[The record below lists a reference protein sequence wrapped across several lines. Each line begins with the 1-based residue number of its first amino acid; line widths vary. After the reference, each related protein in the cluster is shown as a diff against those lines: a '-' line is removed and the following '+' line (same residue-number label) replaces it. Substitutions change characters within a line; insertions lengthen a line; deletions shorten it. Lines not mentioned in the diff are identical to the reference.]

1 MLKDM
6 KTVGVLLLL
15 SAISAGTAYAVPKW
29 GTAGVKEIQQNGVC
43 NGVVTD
49 TTGETVIGASVV
61 VKGTTNGTITGLDG
75 DFSLSGVTKG
85 SILVVSFVGYQNTEV
100 KWNGQP
106 LTIVLKE
113 DTKVLDEVVVV
124 GYGTQKKAN
133 LSGAVAAVDGKVLQD
148 RPITNIGQG
157 LQGVV
162 PNLNITMNNGG
173 APGATSSFNIRGNTS
188 LNGGSP
194 LVLVD
199 NVQMDANLVNPD
211 DIESISVLKDAASA
225 SIYGARAAYGVILIT
240 TKKGKKSDK
249 PTVSLSAT
257 GYWQS
262 PALTFHN
269 VNSMQYLTMMDEA
282 YQNDGG
288 SGHYFK
294 SQVYQ
299 YAEDYFNGKYDSPV
313 FFDTA
318 YDTYKYGYCGNTDW
332 WDELYKT
339 SFSQIYTANISGGND
354 RTTYYASVSMN
365 DQGGILKAGDDKYN
379 KYNANVNISSNITKW
394 LNVSAKIA
402 HTYTDELHPTGGTTA
417 MNSTA
422 YSGLSSYSGMMKGD
436 LSPLMPVKHPD
447 GHYAGQGSYTNP
459 VAIMEQGGNAQYKQ
473 NDLWMTGA
481 VKITPIKGLVI
492 NADYTWNFYGKSSN
506 QHVQNFYD
514 YTAVPGTENYYP
526 WTNPSSVT
534 VTNNDDYYNA
544 FNAFAE
550 YTFSLKEKHNFK
562 VMVGYNQEN
571 KHKKYHYAGRK
582 NLIDSSNPSLNLAY
596 GKSSNQHVQNF
607 YDYTAVPGTEN
618 YYPWTNPSS
627 VTVTNN
633 DDYYNA
639 FNAFAEYTFSLKEK
653 HNFKV
658 MVGYNQENK
667 HKKYHYAGRKN
678 LIDSSNPSLNLAY
691 GDMAM
696 NGSETHWSVNG
707 FFARINYDY
716 KGKYL
721 LELNGRYD
729 GSSKFPHGDRYAFF
743 PSASVAW
750 RVSEEKFWEP
760 IRGWFDNFKL
770 RASYGSLGNQ
780 ALDES
785 RYGNFP
791 YLATYG
797 INTKYGAL
805 LNGTRPVAVSVPG
818 LVSASFTWETVNQID
833 FGFDASFFGGRLN
846 TSFDWYR
853 RNTKDM
859 LTAGQALPAVLGT
872 SVPQENAADM
882 KTVGWEV
889 SLEWNDRLSNGFG
902 YHIKGVLSDY
912 QASIT
917 KFSNPTKLLGTHY
930 VGEKLNEIWG
940 YVSNGLF
947 QSDEDAKAADQ
958 SYLSGGS
965 WGAGD
970 VKYEDLNNDGK
981 IDIGKNTLDDSGDR
995 KIIGNST
1002 PRYSYG
1008 ITAGFDY
1015 KGFDFEMFWQGIGK
1029 RDYWL
1034 GGSQFWGFTDEWC
1047 TPLTSSLD
1055 YWTEDNRDAYFPRL
1069 HHYGVNGGNHQVST
1083 RYLQNAAYLRLKNVV
1098 LGYTIPRSITEK
1110 VKISRLRVFV
1120 QGENLLTF
1128 TPLIDSYDPETLNN
1142 MTYPINKKISVGL
1155 NLTF

>member
-596 GKSSNQHVQNF
+596 G
-607 YDYTAVPGTEN
+607 
-618 YYPWTNPSS
+618 
-627 VTVTNN
+627 
-633 DDYYNA
+633 
-639 FNAFAEYTFSLKEK
+639 
-653 HNFKV
+653 
-658 MVGYNQENK
+658 
-667 HKKYHYAGRKN
+667 
-678 LIDSSNPSLNLAY
+678 
-691 GDMAM
+691 DMAM

-889 SLEWNDRLSNGFG
+889 SLEWNDWLSNGFG

-1034 GGSQFWGFTDEWC
+1034 GGSQFWGYTDEWC

>member
-1 MLKDM
+1 
-6 KTVGVLLLL
+6 
-15 SAISAGTAYAVPKW
+15 
-29 GTAGVKEIQQNGVC
+29 
-43 NGVVTD
+43 
-49 TTGETVIGASVV
+49 
-61 VKGTTNGTITGLDG
+61 
-75 DFSLSGVTKG
+75 
-85 SILVVSFVGYQNTEV
+85 
-100 KWNGQP
+100 
-106 LTIVLKE
+106 
-113 DTKVLDEVVVV
+113 
-124 GYGTQKKAN
+124 
-133 LSGAVAAVDGKVLQD
+133 
-148 RPITNIGQG
+148 
-157 LQGVV
+157 
-162 PNLNITMNNGG
+162 
-173 APGATSSFNIRGNTS
+173 
-188 LNGGSP
+188 
-194 LVLVD
+194 
-199 NVQMDANLVNPD
+199 
-211 DIESISVLKDAASA
+211 
-225 SIYGARAAYGVILIT
+225 
-240 TKKGKKSDK
+240 
-249 PTVSLSAT
+249 
-257 GYWQS
+257 
-262 PALTFHN
+262 
-269 VNSMQYLTMMDEA
+269 
-282 YQNDGG
+282 
-288 SGHYFK
+288 
-294 SQVYQ
+294 
-299 YAEDYFNGKYDSPV
+299 
-313 FFDTA
+313 
-318 YDTYKYGYCGNTDW
+318 
-332 WDELYKT
+332 
-339 SFSQIYTANISGGND
+339 
-354 RTTYYASVSMN
+354 
-365 DQGGILKAGDDKYN
+365 
-379 KYNANVNISSNITKW
+379 
-394 LNVSAKIA
+394 
-402 HTYTDELHPTGGTTA
+402 
-417 MNSTA
+417 
-422 YSGLSSYSGMMKGD
+422 
-436 LSPLMPVKHPD
+436 MP
-447 GHYAGQGSYTNP
+447 
-459 VAIMEQGGNAQYKQ
+459 QYKQ

-481 VKITPIKGLVI
+481 VKITTIKGLVI
-492 NADYTWNFYGKSSN
+492 NADYTWNF
-506 QHVQNFYD
+506 
-514 YTAVPGTENYYP
+514 
-526 WTNPSSVT
+526 
-534 VTNNDDYYNA
+534 
-544 FNAFAE
+544 
-550 YTFSLKEKHNFK
+550 
-562 VMVGYNQEN
+562 
-571 KHKKYHYAGRK
+571 
-582 NLIDSSNPSLNLAY
+582 Y

-1120 QGENLLTF
+1120 QGENLLTS

>member
-288 SGHYFK
+288 SGHYFE

-596 GKSSNQHVQNF
+596 G
-607 YDYTAVPGTEN
+607 
-618 YYPWTNPSS
+618 
-627 VTVTNN
+627 
-633 DDYYNA
+633 
-639 FNAFAEYTFSLKEK
+639 
-653 HNFKV
+653 
-658 MVGYNQENK
+658 
-667 HKKYHYAGRKN
+667 
-678 LIDSSNPSLNLAY
+678 
-691 GDMAM
+691 DMAM

-729 GSSKFPHGDRYAFF
+729 GSSKFPHGDCYAFF

>member
-596 GKSSNQHVQNF
+596 G
-607 YDYTAVPGTEN
+607 
-618 YYPWTNPSS
+618 
-627 VTVTNN
+627 
-633 DDYYNA
+633 
-639 FNAFAEYTFSLKEK
+639 
-653 HNFKV
+653 
-658 MVGYNQENK
+658 
-667 HKKYHYAGRKN
+667 
-678 LIDSSNPSLNLAY
+678 
-691 GDMAM
+691 DMAM

-1155 NLTF
+1155 KLIY

>member
-422 YSGLSSYSGMMKGD
+422 YSGLSFYSGMMKGD

-492 NADYTWNFYGKSSN
+492 NADYTWNF
-506 QHVQNFYD
+506 
-514 YTAVPGTENYYP
+514 
-526 WTNPSSVT
+526 
-534 VTNNDDYYNA
+534 
-544 FNAFAE
+544 
-550 YTFSLKEKHNFK
+550 
-562 VMVGYNQEN
+562 
-571 KHKKYHYAGRK
+571 
-582 NLIDSSNPSLNLAY
+582 Y

>member
-133 LSGAVAAVDGKVLQD
+133 LSGAVAAVDGQVLQD

-492 NADYTWNFYGKSSN
+492 NADYTWNF
-506 QHVQNFYD
+506 
-514 YTAVPGTENYYP
+514 
-526 WTNPSSVT
+526 
-534 VTNNDDYYNA
+534 
-544 FNAFAE
+544 
-550 YTFSLKEKHNFK
+550 
-562 VMVGYNQEN
+562 
-571 KHKKYHYAGRK
+571 
-582 NLIDSSNPSLNLAY
+582 Y

>member
-447 GHYAGQGSYTNP
+447 GHYAGQGGYTNP

-492 NADYTWNFYGKSSN
+492 NADYTWNF
-506 QHVQNFYD
+506 
-514 YTAVPGTENYYP
+514 
-526 WTNPSSVT
+526 
-534 VTNNDDYYNA
+534 
-544 FNAFAE
+544 
-550 YTFSLKEKHNFK
+550 
-562 VMVGYNQEN
+562 
-571 KHKKYHYAGRK
+571 
-582 NLIDSSNPSLNLAY
+582 Y

-917 KFSNPTKLLGTHY
+917 KFSNPTKLLGTRY

>member
-29 GTAGVKEIQQNGVC
+29 GTASAKEIQHNGVC

-492 NADYTWNFYGKSSN
+492 NADYTWNF
-506 QHVQNFYD
+506 
-514 YTAVPGTENYYP
+514 
-526 WTNPSSVT
+526 
-534 VTNNDDYYNA
+534 
-544 FNAFAE
+544 
-550 YTFSLKEKHNFK
+550 
-562 VMVGYNQEN
+562 
-571 KHKKYHYAGRK
+571 
-582 NLIDSSNPSLNLAY
+582 Y

>member
-211 DIESISVLKDAASA
+211 DIESISVFKDAASA

-492 NADYTWNFYGKSSN
+492 NADYTWNF
-506 QHVQNFYD
+506 
-514 YTAVPGTENYYP
+514 
-526 WTNPSSVT
+526 
-534 VTNNDDYYNA
+534 
-544 FNAFAE
+544 
-550 YTFSLKEKHNFK
+550 
-562 VMVGYNQEN
+562 
-571 KHKKYHYAGRK
+571 
-582 NLIDSSNPSLNLAY
+582 Y

>member
-1 MLKDM
+1 
-6 KTVGVLLLL
+6 
-15 SAISAGTAYAVPKW
+15 
-29 GTAGVKEIQQNGVC
+29 
-43 NGVVTD
+43 
-49 TTGETVIGASVV
+49 
-61 VKGTTNGTITGLDG
+61 
-75 DFSLSGVTKG
+75 
-85 SILVVSFVGYQNTEV
+85 
-100 KWNGQP
+100 
-106 LTIVLKE
+106 
-113 DTKVLDEVVVV
+113 
-124 GYGTQKKAN
+124 
-133 LSGAVAAVDGKVLQD
+133 
-148 RPITNIGQG
+148 
-157 LQGVV
+157 
-162 PNLNITMNNGG
+162 MNNGG

-299 YAEDYFNGKYDSPV
+299 YAEDYFNDKYDSPV

-492 NADYTWNFYGKSSN
+492 NADYTWNF
-506 QHVQNFYD
+506 
-514 YTAVPGTENYYP
+514 
-526 WTNPSSVT
+526 
-534 VTNNDDYYNA
+534 
-544 FNAFAE
+544 
-550 YTFSLKEKHNFK
+550 
-562 VMVGYNQEN
+562 
-571 KHKKYHYAGRK
+571 
-582 NLIDSSNPSLNLAY
+582 Y

>member
-262 PALTFHN
+262 PALIFHN

-596 GKSSNQHVQNF
+596 G
-607 YDYTAVPGTEN
+607 
-618 YYPWTNPSS
+618 
-627 VTVTNN
+627 
-633 DDYYNA
+633 
-639 FNAFAEYTFSLKEK
+639 
-653 HNFKV
+653 
-658 MVGYNQENK
+658 
-667 HKKYHYAGRKN
+667 
-678 LIDSSNPSLNLAY
+678 
-691 GDMAM
+691 DMAM

-833 FGFDASFFGGRLN
+833 FGFDASFFDGRLN

>member
-492 NADYTWNFYGKSSN
+492 NVDYTWNF
-506 QHVQNFYD
+506 
-514 YTAVPGTENYYP
+514 
-526 WTNPSSVT
+526 
-534 VTNNDDYYNA
+534 
-544 FNAFAE
+544 
-550 YTFSLKEKHNFK
+550 
-562 VMVGYNQEN
+562 
-571 KHKKYHYAGRK
+571 
-582 NLIDSSNPSLNLAY
+582 Y

>member
-288 SGHYFK
+288 NGHYFK

-492 NADYTWNFYGKSSN
+492 NADYTWNF
-506 QHVQNFYD
+506 
-514 YTAVPGTENYYP
+514 
-526 WTNPSSVT
+526 
-534 VTNNDDYYNA
+534 
-544 FNAFAE
+544 
-550 YTFSLKEKHNFK
+550 
-562 VMVGYNQEN
+562 
-571 KHKKYHYAGRK
+571 
-582 NLIDSSNPSLNLAY
+582 Y

>member
-596 GKSSNQHVQNF
+596 G
-607 YDYTAVPGTEN
+607 
-618 YYPWTNPSS
+618 
-627 VTVTNN
+627 
-633 DDYYNA
+633 
-639 FNAFAEYTFSLKEK
+639 
-653 HNFKV
+653 
-658 MVGYNQENK
+658 
-667 HKKYHYAGRKN
+667 
-678 LIDSSNPSLNLAY
+678 
-691 GDMAM
+691 DMAM

-1015 KGFDFEMFWQGIGK
+1015 KGFDFEMFWYGIGK

>member
-596 GKSSNQHVQNF
+596 G
-607 YDYTAVPGTEN
+607 
-618 YYPWTNPSS
+618 
-627 VTVTNN
+627 
-633 DDYYNA
+633 
-639 FNAFAEYTFSLKEK
+639 
-653 HNFKV
+653 
-658 MVGYNQENK
+658 
-667 HKKYHYAGRKN
+667 
-678 LIDSSNPSLNLAY
+678 
-691 GDMAM
+691 DMAM

-791 YLATYG
+791 YLVTYG

-917 KFSNPTKLLGTHY
+917 KFTNPTKLLGTHY

>member
-133 LSGAVAAVDGKVLQD
+133 LSGAVAAVDGK
-148 RPITNIGQG
+148 G

-492 NADYTWNFYGKSSN
+492 NADYTWNF
-506 QHVQNFYD
+506 
-514 YTAVPGTENYYP
+514 
-526 WTNPSSVT
+526 
-534 VTNNDDYYNA
+534 
-544 FNAFAE
+544 
-550 YTFSLKEKHNFK
+550 
-562 VMVGYNQEN
+562 
-571 KHKKYHYAGRK
+571 
-582 NLIDSSNPSLNLAY
+582 Y

>member
-596 GKSSNQHVQNF
+596 G
-607 YDYTAVPGTEN
+607 
-618 YYPWTNPSS
+618 
-627 VTVTNN
+627 
-633 DDYYNA
+633 
-639 FNAFAEYTFSLKEK
+639 
-653 HNFKV
+653 
-658 MVGYNQENK
+658 
-667 HKKYHYAGRKN
+667 
-678 LIDSSNPSLNLAY
+678 
-691 GDMAM
+691 DMAM

-1128 TPLIDSYDPETLNN
+1128 IPLIDSYDPETLNN

>member
-1 MLKDM
+1 
-6 KTVGVLLLL
+6 
-15 SAISAGTAYAVPKW
+15 
-29 GTAGVKEIQQNGVC
+29 
-43 NGVVTD
+43 
-49 TTGETVIGASVV
+49 
-61 VKGTTNGTITGLDG
+61 
-75 DFSLSGVTKG
+75 
-85 SILVVSFVGYQNTEV
+85 
-100 KWNGQP
+100 
-106 LTIVLKE
+106 
-113 DTKVLDEVVVV
+113 
-124 GYGTQKKAN
+124 
-133 LSGAVAAVDGKVLQD
+133 
-148 RPITNIGQG
+148 
-157 LQGVV
+157 
-162 PNLNITMNNGG
+162 
-173 APGATSSFNIRGNTS
+173 
-188 LNGGSP
+188 
-194 LVLVD
+194 
-199 NVQMDANLVNPD
+199 
-211 DIESISVLKDAASA
+211 
-225 SIYGARAAYGVILIT
+225 
-240 TKKGKKSDK
+240 
-249 PTVSLSAT
+249 
-257 GYWQS
+257 
-262 PALTFHN
+262 
-269 VNSMQYLTMMDEA
+269 
-282 YQNDGG
+282 
-288 SGHYFK
+288 
-294 SQVYQ
+294 
-299 YAEDYFNGKYDSPV
+299 
-313 FFDTA
+313 
-318 YDTYKYGYCGNTDW
+318 
-332 WDELYKT
+332 
-339 SFSQIYTANISGGND
+339 
-354 RTTYYASVSMN
+354 MN

-481 VKITPIKGLVI
+481 VKITTIKGLVI
-492 NADYTWNFYGKSSN
+492 NADYTWNF
-506 QHVQNFYD
+506 
-514 YTAVPGTENYYP
+514 
-526 WTNPSSVT
+526 
-534 VTNNDDYYNA
+534 
-544 FNAFAE
+544 
-550 YTFSLKEKHNFK
+550 
-562 VMVGYNQEN
+562 
-571 KHKKYHYAGRK
+571 
-582 NLIDSSNPSLNLAY
+582 Y

-1120 QGENLLTF
+1120 QGENLS
-1128 TPLIDSYDPETLNN
+1128 LIH
-1142 MTYPINKKISVGL
+1142 I
-1155 NLTF
+1155 

>member
-473 NDLWMTGA
+473 NDLWMSGA

-492 NADYTWNFYGKSSN
+492 NADYTWNF
-506 QHVQNFYD
+506 
-514 YTAVPGTENYYP
+514 
-526 WTNPSSVT
+526 
-534 VTNNDDYYNA
+534 
-544 FNAFAE
+544 
-550 YTFSLKEKHNFK
+550 
-562 VMVGYNQEN
+562 
-571 KHKKYHYAGRK
+571 
-582 NLIDSSNPSLNLAY
+582 Y

>member
-61 VKGTTNGTITGLDG
+61 VKGTTNGTISGLDG

-596 GKSSNQHVQNF
+596 G
-607 YDYTAVPGTEN
+607 
-618 YYPWTNPSS
+618 
-627 VTVTNN
+627 
-633 DDYYNA
+633 
-639 FNAFAEYTFSLKEK
+639 
-653 HNFKV
+653 
-658 MVGYNQENK
+658 
-667 HKKYHYAGRKN
+667 
-678 LIDSSNPSLNLAY
+678 
-691 GDMAM
+691 DMAM

-805 LNGTRPVAVSVPG
+805 LNGTRHVAVSVPG

>member
-257 GYWQS
+257 GYWQL

-447 GHYAGQGSYTNP
+447 GHYAGQGGYTNP

-492 NADYTWNFYGKSSN
+492 NADYTWNF
-506 QHVQNFYD
+506 
-514 YTAVPGTENYYP
+514 
-526 WTNPSSVT
+526 
-534 VTNNDDYYNA
+534 
-544 FNAFAE
+544 
-550 YTFSLKEKHNFK
+550 
-562 VMVGYNQEN
+562 
-571 KHKKYHYAGRK
+571 
-582 NLIDSSNPSLNLAY
+582 Y

>member
-596 GKSSNQHVQNF
+596 G
-607 YDYTAVPGTEN
+607 
-618 YYPWTNPSS
+618 
-627 VTVTNN
+627 
-633 DDYYNA
+633 
-639 FNAFAEYTFSLKEK
+639 
-653 HNFKV
+653 
-658 MVGYNQENK
+658 
-667 HKKYHYAGRKN
+667 
-678 LIDSSNPSLNLAY
+678 
-691 GDMAM
+691 DMAM

-947 QSDEDAKAADQ
+947 QRDEDAKAADQ

>member
-402 HTYTDELHPTGGTTA
+402 HTYTDEVHPTGGTTA

-492 NADYTWNFYGKSSN
+492 NADYTWNF
-506 QHVQNFYD
+506 
-514 YTAVPGTENYYP
+514 
-526 WTNPSSVT
+526 
-534 VTNNDDYYNA
+534 
-544 FNAFAE
+544 
-550 YTFSLKEKHNFK
+550 
-562 VMVGYNQEN
+562 
-571 KHKKYHYAGRK
+571 
-582 NLIDSSNPSLNLAY
+582 Y

>member
-269 VNSMQYLTMMDEA
+269 VNSMQYLTMMYAA

-492 NADYTWNFYGKSSN
+492 NADYTWNF
-506 QHVQNFYD
+506 
-514 YTAVPGTENYYP
+514 
-526 WTNPSSVT
+526 
-534 VTNNDDYYNA
+534 
-544 FNAFAE
+544 
-550 YTFSLKEKHNFK
+550 
-562 VMVGYNQEN
+562 
-571 KHKKYHYAGRK
+571 
-582 NLIDSSNPSLNLAY
+582 Y

>member
-596 GKSSNQHVQNF
+596 G
-607 YDYTAVPGTEN
+607 
-618 YYPWTNPSS
+618 
-627 VTVTNN
+627 
-633 DDYYNA
+633 
-639 FNAFAEYTFSLKEK
+639 
-653 HNFKV
+653 
-658 MVGYNQENK
+658 
-667 HKKYHYAGRKN
+667 
-678 LIDSSNPSLNLAY
+678 
-691 GDMAM
+691 DMAM

-958 SYLSGGS
+958 SYLSGGT

>member
-402 HTYTDELHPTGGTTA
+402 HTYTDELHPTGGTTV

-534 VTNNDDYYNA
+534 VA
-544 FNAFAE
+544 
-550 YTFSLKEKHNFK
+550 
-562 VMVGYNQEN
+562 
-571 KHKKYHYAGRK
+571 
-582 NLIDSSNPSLNLAY
+582 
-596 GKSSNQHVQNF
+596 
-607 YDYTAVPGTEN
+607 
-618 YYPWTNPSS
+618 
-627 VTVTNN
+627 NN

>member
-85 SILVVSFVGYQNTEV
+85 SILVVSCVGYQNTEV

-492 NADYTWNFYGKSSN
+492 NADYTWNF
-506 QHVQNFYD
+506 
-514 YTAVPGTENYYP
+514 
-526 WTNPSSVT
+526 
-534 VTNNDDYYNA
+534 
-544 FNAFAE
+544 
-550 YTFSLKEKHNFK
+550 
-562 VMVGYNQEN
+562 
-571 KHKKYHYAGRK
+571 
-582 NLIDSSNPSLNLAY
+582 Y

>member
-596 GKSSNQHVQNF
+596 G
-607 YDYTAVPGTEN
+607 
-618 YYPWTNPSS
+618 
-627 VTVTNN
+627 
-633 DDYYNA
+633 
-639 FNAFAEYTFSLKEK
+639 
-653 HNFKV
+653 
-658 MVGYNQENK
+658 
-667 HKKYHYAGRKN
+667 
-678 LIDSSNPSLNLAY
+678 
-691 GDMAM
+691 DMAM

-797 INTKYGAL
+797 VNTKYGAL